1 MDPSMSP
8 PGGSAAPP
16 PGLMILPVAHDD
28 IPRHVFYVLNWVFFA
43 ICTLAFA
50 IRIYIRIACF
60 RRLLLEDY
68 IMIVALILHNA
79 EAVLIQL
86 FVGYAY
92 DLEQLQEG
100 KPVALSP
107 NFFSQV
113 EKSFVSV
120 GTSISLTI
128 VGVLL
133 VKLNFLLFF
142 RCLGSHIRWFAFLWW
157 ATLVLT
163 VGTAAAQIGM
173 QDFQCFFG
181 GIELILGG
189 RCATIAVMDR
199 IFFNAIFSAVVDA
212 LTDLLI
218 ICFPVAILWRSRID
232 MRKKIALTFI
242 FCLVSLT
249 MAITIIRGSIFHDVY
264 DPSSDRGRMQSVT
277 FTWFWFYC
285 EFTVAFIIACLVSF
299 RTLFLHR
306 ERKYNAR
313 KDDEERR
320 KALYESARRRGIK
333 GRLRYFHDS
342 VLDTCKTL
350 EGRYSDESDTLT
362 MRDLPGLMTVDF
374 NDDANWT
381 KNLPKTATTETTSL
395 SGTRDGSGSVQSLLG
410 KPEATY
416 MPGRAV

>member
-16 PGLMILPVAHDD
+16 PGLMLLPVAHDD
-28 IPRHVFYVLNWVFFA
+28 IPRHVFYILNWVFFA
-43 ICTLAFA
+43 ICTIALA

-92 DLEQLQEG
+92 DLELLQEG

-113 EKSFVSV
+113 EESLISV
-120 GTSISLTI
+120 GTSISITI
-128 VGVLL
+128 VGILL

-163 VGTAAAQIGM
+163 VGTTAAQIGM

-189 RCATIAVMDR
+189 RCATIAAVDR

-264 DPSSDRGRMQSVT
+264 DPP
-277 FTWFWFYC
+277 
-285 EFTVAFIIACLVSF
+285 FIVACLVSF

-306 ERKYNAR
+306 ERKSNAR

-381 KNLPKTATTETTSL
+381 KNLPKTATTEATSVF
-395 SGTRDGSGSVQSLLG
+395 GTRDGSGSVQSLLG

-416 MPGRAV
+416 MPGRAI